1 MDSFYFCFGSHFL
14 SFGSS
19 MQTIPVDIVQLKV
32 TMTSLPTCESEGRWE
47 NDVDSCTV
55 DVKHDAEVKGY
66 TADHCKKVH
75 ECPVGGV

>member
-1 MDSFYFCFGSHFL
+1 M
-14 SFGSS
+14 
-19 MQTIPVDIVQLKV
+19 V

-47 NDVDSCTV
+47 NYVDSCAV

-66 TADHCKKVH
+66 TADHSKKVH